1 MSVFKCIW
9 CHSAVQLTVCSSR
22 RPYVRVTAVAI
33 VTNTCSAETTDGKVT
48 PCVAADEINV
58 DLIRQV
64 VEQT

>member
-1 MSVFKCIW
+1 M
-9 CHSAVQLTVCSSR
+9 
-22 RPYVRVTAVAI
+22 TAVAI